1 MVWLYSLTLGLSAL
15 LLFVVQPM
23 FARMVLPLLG
33 GVPAVWNVA
42 MVFFQAMLLAGY
54 LYSHLLASRLGP
66 RGQAALHLPLLLLPL
81 LVLPVAVAAG
91 WQPPADGTPVWWLLA
106 LLTVSVGAPFLAVAS
121 TAPLL
126 QRWFAMSGHRHAGD
140 PYFLYGASNI
150 GSIAALLGYP
160 LLLEPW
166 FALAAQ
172 SHLWTAGYIVLVG
185 GIAICAFAMLRRLER
200 AAAPAVSIAAGGS
213 TPDREDGDGISWRR
227 RLHWLALAFVPSGLL
242 LGVTQHLTTDIV
254 AVPLFWVVPLA
265 LYLLTYVV
273 VFARRPL
280 LRHRWMVRLQPL
292 LLVLLAMT
300 FFWQI
305 NALWFQLPLHLAAF
319 FVTAM
324 VCHGELAARR
334 PPVGH
339 LTAFYLWMALGGV
352 LGGAFT
358 ALLAPLV
365 FDSILEYPLLL
376 LAACLLRPRLSSG
389 TKAGALDLLLPAVL
403 FAIGLLPLISV
414 TALPQPGLA
423 LIAGFYAAYGTFA
436 YAQFGR
442 PLRAALAVLAILAA
456 GQLYARGDETV
467 LARERGF
474 FGVHKVEATA
484 DGALHLL
491 QHGTT
496 VHGAQYTD
504 PARWREPLTY
514 YTVDGPLG
522 QLFGWSPLA
531 ERLRRVG
538 AIGLGTGAA
547 ACYRQPGQDWTF
559 LEIDPEVVRLARDE
573 RYFRYLSAC
582 APEARIVL
590 GDGRLSLASGDL
602 GPFDLLLLDAFSS
615 DAIPLHLLTR
625 EAFALYLKQLTPEGV
640 LMVHITNR
648 HLDLRPVLAALAVDA
663 GLAAVEQRFVSPD
676 QGAGYPVPTRWVALA
691 RSADLLPPPDDR
703 WQPLPPA
710 PEQPVWRDDFANILD
725 PLLRKYGLR

>member
-15 LLFVVQPM
+15 LLFAVQPM

-54 LYSHLLASRLGP
+54 LYSHVLAGRLGR
-66 RGQAALHLPLLLLPL
+66 RGQVALHLPLLALAMLA
-81 LVLPVAVAAG
+81 LPVTVAAG
-91 WQPPADGTPVWWLLA
+91 WQPPASGAPALWLLA
-106 LLTVSVGAPFLAVAS
+106 LLTVSVGAPFFAVAT

-126 QRWFAMSGHRHAGD
+126 QRWFALSGHRHAHD

-166 FALAAQ
+166 LPLARQ
-172 SHLWTAGYIVLVG
+172 SQLWTAGYVALIA
-185 GIAICAFAMLRRLER
+185 GIAACGLVMLRRQTPTV
-200 AAAPAVSIAAGGS
+200 APPAPMAGGTAAS
-213 TPDREDGDGISWRR
+213 DSADDIGWRR

-254 AVPLFWVVPLA
+254 AVPLLWVLPLT
-265 LYLLTYVV
+265 LYLLTYVI

-280 LRHRWMVRLQPL
+280 LRHHWMVRIQPL
-292 LLVLLAMT
+292 LLVLMAIT

-305 NALWFQLPLHLAAF
+305 NALWFQLPLHLATF

-334 PPVGH
+334 PHVGR
-339 LTAFYLWMALGGV
+339 LTEFYLLMALGGV

-358 ALLAPLV
+358 ALVAPLV

-376 LAACLLRPRLSSG
+376 LAACLLRPRL
-389 TKAGALDLLLPAVL
+389 AGGRRERALDLLLPATL
-403 FAIGLLPLISV
+403 FAAGLLPLAAY
-414 TALPQPGLA
+414 TLLPQPGLA

-436 YAQFGR
+436 YAQFAR
-442 PLRAALAVLAILAA
+442 PLRAALSILAILAA
-456 GQLYARGDETV
+456 GQLYSRGDETI

-474 FGVHKVEATA
+474 FGVHKVEVTA
-484 DGALHLL
+484 DGDLHLL

-514 YTVDGPLG
+514 YTANGPLG
-522 QLFGWSPLA
+522 QLFAWPPLA

-538 AIGLGTGAA
+538 AIGLGAGAA
-547 ACYRQPGQDWTF
+547 ACYREPGQDWTF

-590 GDGRLSLASGDL
+590 GDGRLSLANAGL
-602 GPFDLLLLDAFSS
+602 APFDLLILDAFSS

-625 EAFALYLKQLTPEGV
+625 EAVALYLDRLTPDGV

-648 HLDLRPVLAALAVDA
+648 HLDLRPVLAALAADA

-691 RSADLLPPPDDR
+691 RSADLLPPADGR
-703 WQPLPPA
+703 WQPLAPA
-710 PEQPVWRDDFANILD
+710 PGQPVWRDDFANILG
-725 PLLRKYGLR
+725 PLLRQYGLR